1 MKKKNLITTSAI
13 LTAILNV
20 KGVYEYF
27 ILLGDNGYKFD
38 YENIIKNNKEIRES
52 LFDNKKSKLLIA
64 TNVLQSLLPGFN
76 IYMSKKGKSLDK
88 ITKDENIIPMSFD
101 EIRCYQQIENS
112 LDKIIFIVMISGN
125 KEIDPEEA
133 FGFTVKLKE
142 SIKEKVLSIQGKIS
156 NQKALTLRKKAQ
168 DDQKKTIGE

>member
-1 MKKKNLITTSAI
+1 M
-13 LTAILNV
+13 
-20 KGVYEYF
+20 
-27 ILLGDNGYKFD
+27 LGDNRYKFD

-64 TNVLQSLLPGFN
+64 KNVLQSLLPGFN

-112 LDKIIFIVMISGN
+112 LDKIIFIVMISSN
-125 KEIDPEEA
+125 KEFDPEEA

-156 NQKALTLRKKAQ
+156 NQKALTLREKAQ
-168 DDQKKTIGE
+168 DDQKKTIEE